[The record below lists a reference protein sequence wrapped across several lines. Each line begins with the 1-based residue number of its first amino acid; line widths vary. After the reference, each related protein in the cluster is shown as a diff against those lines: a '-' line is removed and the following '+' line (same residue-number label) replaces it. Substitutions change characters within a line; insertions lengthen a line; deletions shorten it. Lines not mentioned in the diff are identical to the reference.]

1 MGAGKTTIG
10 REVAALTQRPFVDT
24 DAEIERRHG
33 EIPKI
38 FAGGREQEFRQ
49 IEADV
54 IEGVFAADK
63 PLVIALGGGAVTSE
77 RVRHLLAER
86 AFAVWVPIDV
96 DDGWSRT
103 RGSDRP
109 LARHEGNFRRLYD
122 ERLPLY
128 RRTAAAT
135 AADADGVLLAS
146 LGVRTDSE
154 VSAENAVV
162 VADET
167 VARLHPP
174 PLDAPVHT
182 IPSGERMKRLTAVER
197 IAEELDLDRSGT
209 IVAFGGGTTTDVVG
223 LVAATYMRGVRWAA
237 VPTTLVGQVDAA
249 IGGKTGVDLDRGKNL
264 VGAFHYP
271 ERVVLNSAYLATLPD
286 RERRNGMAEVVK
298 TGILAERSVWD
309 LPEEEMIRACAA
321 FKCAVCLADP
331 YERTGRRAILN
342 LGHTFAHAL
351 EAASDYA
358 VPHGEAVAL
367 GLLAALRLSGQPTDV
382 VEEILRPEPVRA
394 DPERA
399 WDAMKRDKKA
409 QGGRVRLVLL
419 EAPGKPIFPVELADA
434 DVRRELDRLIAE

>member
-1 MGAGKTTIG
+1 MN
-10 REVAALTQRPFVDT
+10 L
-24 DAEIERRHG
+24 
-33 EIPKI
+33 
-38 FAGGREQEFRQ
+38 
-49 IEADV
+49 
-54 IEGVFAADK
+54 
-63 PLVIALGGGAVTSE
+63 
-77 RVRHLLAER
+77 
-86 AFAVWVPIDV
+86 
-96 DDGWSRT
+96 DG
-103 RGSDRP
+103 
-109 LARHEGNFRRLYD
+109 
-122 ERLPLY
+122 
-128 RRTAAAT
+128 
-135 AADADGVLLAS
+135 
-146 LGVRTDSE
+146 
-154 VSAENAVV
+154 
-162 VADET
+162 
-167 VARLHPP
+167 
-174 PLDAPVHT
+174 
-182 IPSGERMKRLTAVER
+182 
-197 IAEELDLDRSGT
+197 
-209 IVAFGGGTTTDVVG
+209 
-223 LVAATYMRGVRWAA
+223 
-237 VPTTLVGQVDAA
+237 
-249 IGGKTGVDLDRGKNL
+249 GKNL
-264 VGAFHYP
+264 VAPCQYP
-271 ERVVLNSAYLATLPD
+271 EPVVLNSAYLATLPD